1 MVRLGLPKQ
10 EIVLLQR
17 PAGTNQTSRVLLLF
31 SSAVLPKHDGFFFLT
46 LPPMLQD
53 AEELGVIFIGTESK
67 GYSVRECVPNNAR
80 GNKWKY
86 GVMVQTP
93 ERQFVFMCE
102 QEQEQREW
110 LQVLRRVLQRPMAPQ
125 DYASKHST
133 RSHSSH

>member
-1 MVRLGLPKQ
+1 MSLR
-10 EIVLLQR
+10 
-17 PAGTNQTSRVLLLF
+17 
-31 SSAVLPKHDGFFFLT
+31 
-46 LPPMLQD
+46 MQD

-125 DYASKHST
+125 DYASKHRTCSRT
-133 RSHSSH
+133 SH